1 MGLTRQEAAALD
13 RYLLNPPE
21 LEEEDREPGA
31 GCARPGRHGC
41 GACPDCSDWGD
52 REYDRKR
59 DRELEEK
66 P

>member
-1 MGLTRQEAAALD
+1 MGLTRREAAALD

-21 LEEEDREPGA
+21 LEEEDREPGED
-31 GCARPGRHGC
+31 CARPGRHGC
-41 GACPDCSDWGD
+41 GACPGCSDWGD
-52 REYDRKR
+52 WEYDRKR

>member
-1 MGLTRQEAAALD
+1 MGLTRREAAALD

-31 GCARPGRHGC
+31 DCARPGRHGC
-41 GACPDCSDWGD
+41 GACPGCSDWGD

-59 DRELEEK
+59 DQELEDRG
-66 P
+66 